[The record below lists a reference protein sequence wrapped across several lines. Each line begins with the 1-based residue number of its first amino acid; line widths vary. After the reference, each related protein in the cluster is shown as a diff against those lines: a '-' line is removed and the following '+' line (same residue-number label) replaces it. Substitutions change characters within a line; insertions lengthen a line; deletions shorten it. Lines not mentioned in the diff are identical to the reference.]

1 MEYEKELRTLIGSTE
16 SKEQAEKATML
27 LNQLHQLKRKEK
39 SLTNDIKNFLSES
52 KSEDDLED
60 ETLTVS
66 KPVKKNKKNIEK
78 TE

>member
-1 MEYEKELRTLIGSTE
+1 MEYEKELRSLIGSTE

-39 SLTNDIKNFLSES
+39 SLTNDIRHFLSES

-66 KPVKKNKKNIEK
+66 KPVKKNKKNIDK

>member
-66 KPVKKNKKNIEK
+66 KPVKKNKKNIDK

>member
-60 ETLTVS
+60 ETLTIS